1 MPKHYKEMMDEIINK
16 IDEDAPANAAG
27 SGNVAGIGVGPDGE
41 PGVNSIKAMKRKK
54 ENEKEQEKISKKIGN
69 LVKENKDN
77 NNIILKQILDTIDKV
92 ELKIDEKN
100 GIENKIEV
108 IEEKEYKTFREK
120 FNA

>member
-1 MPKHYKEMMDEIINK
+1 MMDEIINK
-16 IDEDAPANAAG
+16 IEEDAPANAAG

-41 PGVNSIKAMKRKK
+41 PGVNPIKAMKRKK